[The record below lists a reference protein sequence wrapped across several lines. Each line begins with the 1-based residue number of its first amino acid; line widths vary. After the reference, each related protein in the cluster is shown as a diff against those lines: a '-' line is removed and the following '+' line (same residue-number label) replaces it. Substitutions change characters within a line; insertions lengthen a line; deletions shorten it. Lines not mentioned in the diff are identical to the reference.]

1 MSDFFNLV
9 SEFISESGSQLAEIK
24 RALPAFLKSL
34 EKSEVPSEMLNSRL
48 LKAIH
53 SIYGGS
59 SFSGL
64 SEIEQVSYKLE
75 KLVYLVSSEKIK
87 PDEKLA
93 SIVEKVFSV
102 LEEGIESGGKIKKR
116 SWVKVEKEIEK
127 VMFSSLGAPAE
138 KLKNKIV
145 VDFKEKSLFFF
156 TNDLDI
162 SEKLKLQNLYLLHF
176 DAVSDLKKDDLTLF
190 QLITTLAGE
199 GSVLDSVIDLDLA
212 DDDTLPIK
220 MLYLSLLPLNRVRK
234 LLNFFSPESIVK
246 VKKVSVEP
254 VLPEKE
260 NKEKVYEQETK
271 SKDNGVKDK
280 DFVVKDK
287 VEAHLHENSES
298 DSDNEK
304 EETVSNRYVS
314 FKIGEEHY
322 AVPIEFVFD
331 MKEMLPCSRIPSQPE
346 TYLGVANLRG
356 NVIPVIDLRK
366 VFNLK
371 EIKYDEFTV
380 FLILKV
386 DEKIKGCV
394 VDSID
399 DVVFLESEHTQTA
412 PALSRKV
419 KADFV
424 KFIAKDPKSGR
435 FLIVIDVE
443 KMLKNE

>member
-24 RALPAFLKSL
+24 RVLPAFLKSL
-34 EKSEVPSEMLNSRL
+34 EKSEVPSEMITSRL

-59 SFSGL
+59 TFSGL

-102 LEEGIESGGKIKKR
+102 LEEGIESGGKVKKR
-116 SWVKVEKEIEK
+116 NWVKVEKEIEK
-127 VMFSSLGAPAE
+127 TSIFSS
-138 KLKNKIV
+138 
-145 VDFKEKSLFFF
+145 
-156 TNDLDI
+156 
-162 SEKLKLQNLYLLHF
+162 
-176 DAVSDLKKDDLTLF
+176 
-190 QLITTLAGE
+190 
-199 GSVLDSVIDLDLA
+199 
-212 DDDTLPIK
+212 
-220 MLYLSLLPLNRVRK
+220 
-234 LLNFFSPESIVK
+234 ESIVE
-246 VKKVSVEP
+246 VKKVPVESVLLEEEDE
-254 VLPEKE
+254 VET
-260 NKEKVYEQETK
+260 YEGQETK
-271 SKDNGVKDK
+271 SRDNGVKDK